1 MGVRFKIQGVTGM
14 VYILLNVLGLQD
26 IACESFNRTMRLG
39 LNDA

>member
-14 VYILLNVLGLQD
+14 VYILLNVLGLQGS
-26 IACESFNRTMRLG
+26 ACEGFNRTMRLG